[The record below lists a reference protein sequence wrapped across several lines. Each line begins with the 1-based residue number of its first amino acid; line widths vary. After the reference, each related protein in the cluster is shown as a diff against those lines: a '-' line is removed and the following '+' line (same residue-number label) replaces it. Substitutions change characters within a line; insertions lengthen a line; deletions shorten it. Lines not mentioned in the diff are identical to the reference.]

1 MSVNIRNT
9 IDASPM
15 SAFQTMAVTAC
26 VVLNML
32 DGFDVLAIAFAAP
45 HLAAEWKLSG
55 KEIGLLLSAGL
66 AGMGIGSVLIAP
78 LADRVGR
85 RRIILLCLAVIS
97 TGMLACAATHST
109 LQLAVAR
116 AYTGLGIGGMLA
128 SLTVISGE
136 YASNKWRSAA
146 IGMQSTGYAVGAT
159 AGGVLAGYLLSVW
172 GWRSVFAFGGI
183 LTLMAIPMVLALL
196 PESLDFLLAR
206 RPDNALQKINRIL
219 ARMKR
224 APIDALPAATA
235 SVVDTAS
242 PASSWTAVLRAPLTR
257 RTLALW
263 VAFFLVMGSFY
274 FVVSWTP
281 KLLVQAGLS
290 ASQGVTGGVLLNLG
304 GIAGASLFSLLSTRF
319 RLRNLL
325 GATLLLGGAL
335 MVVFGTNTGSLGIG
349 MTVAVFLGAVINACV
364 AGMYAL
370 SPTPYPAE
378 IRTTG
383 IGLAVG
389 IGRLG
394 AILSPMTVGALL
406 DDGWSV
412 SHLYL
417 AFLVPMTGAA
427 IAVAMVGARD
437 AAPHRQRDPAI
448 S

>member
-1 MSVNIRNT
+1 MSANIRNT
-9 IDASPM
+9 IDESPM

-109 LQLAVAR
+109 LQLAVTR

-146 IGMQSTGYAVGAT
+146 IGMQSTGYAIGAT
-159 AGGVLAGYLLSVW
+159 GGGVIAGYLLSTW

-183 LTLMAIPMVLALL
+183 LTLMSIPMVLALL

-224 APIDALPAATA
+224 APIDMLPAATA
-235 SVVDTAS
+235 SIDSANA
-242 PASSWTAVLRAPLTR
+242 ASSWTAVLRAPLTR
-257 RTLALW
+257 RTIALW
-263 VAFFLVMGSFY
+263 IAFFLVMGSFY

-319 RLRNLL
+319 GLRNLL
-325 GATLLLGGAL
+325 GATLLLGGVL
-335 MVVFGTNTGSLGIG
+335 MVVFGANTGSLGIG
-349 MTVAVFLGAVINACV
+349 MTVGVFLGAVINACV

-417 AFLVPMTGAA
+417 AFLVPMAGAA
-427 IAVAMVGARD
+427 IAVAVAGTRA
-437 AAPHRQRDPAI
+437 AAPRRQRDPAM

>member
-1 MSVNIRNT
+1 VSASIRNT
-9 IDASPM
+9 IDESPM

-146 IGMQSTGYAVGAT
+146 IGMQSTGYAIGAT
-159 AGGVLAGYLLSVW
+159 AGGFIAGYLLSTW

-183 LTLMAIPMVLALL
+183 LTLLSIPMVLALL

-224 APIDALPAATA
+224 TPIDTLPA
-235 SVVDTAS
+235 SSIDMAS
-242 PASSWTAVLRAPLTR
+242 PASSWTAVLRAPLAR
-257 RTLALW
+257 RTIALW
-263 VAFFLVMGSFY
+263 IAFFLVMGSFY

-319 RLRNLL
+319 GLRNLL

-335 MVVFGTNTGSLGIG
+335 MVVFGANTGSLGIG

-370 SPTPYPAE
+370 SPTPYPTE

-417 AFLVPMTGAA
+417 AFLVPMAGAA
-427 IAVAMVGARD
+427 IAVAVAGTRA
-437 AAPHRQRDPAI
+437 AAPRQQRDPAM

>member
-1 MSVNIRNT
+1 MSANIRNT
-9 IDASPM
+9 IDESPM

-32 DGFDVLAIAFAAP
+32 DGFDVLAVAFAAP

-146 IGMQSTGYAVGAT
+146 IGMQSTGYAIGAT
-159 AGGVLAGYLLSVW
+159 AGGVIAGYLLSTW

-183 LTLMAIPMVLALL
+183 LTLLAIPMVLALL

-206 RPDNALQKINRIL
+206 RPDHALQKINRIL

-224 APIDALPAATA
+224 APLA
-235 SVVDTAS
+235 
-242 PASSWTAVLRAPLTR
+242 R
-257 RTLALW
+257 RTIALW
-263 VAFFLVMGSFY
+263 IAFFLVMGSFY

-304 GIAGASLFSLLSTRF
+304 GIAGASLFSLLSTRVG
-319 RLRNLL
+319 LRNLL

-335 MVVFGTNTGSLGIG
+335 MVVFGANTGSLGIG
-349 MTVAVFLGAVINACV
+349 MAVAVFLGAVINACV

-417 AFLVPMTGAA
+417 AFLMPMAGAA
-427 IAVAMVGARD
+427 IAVAVVGARA
-437 AAPHRQRDPAI
+437 AAPRPQRDPAM

>member
-1 MSVNIRNT
+1 MSASIRNT
-9 IDASPM
+9 IDESPM
-15 SAFQTMAVTAC
+15 SVFQTMAVTAC

-85 RRIILLCLAVIS
+85 RRIILLCLTVIS

-116 AYTGLGIGGMLA
+116 TYTGLGIGGMLA

-146 IGMQSTGYAVGAT
+146 IGMQSTGYAIGAT
-159 AGGVLAGYLLSVW
+159 AGGVVAGYLLSTW

-183 LTLMAIPMVLALL
+183 LTLLAIPMVLAML

-206 RPDNALQKINRIL
+206 RPDDALRKINRIL

-224 APIDALPAATA
+224 SPIAALPP
-235 SVVDTAS
+235 SSIDTAS
-242 PASSWTAVLRAPLTR
+242 PASGWTAVLRAPLAR
-257 RTLALW
+257 RTIALW
-263 VAFFLVMGSFY
+263 IAFFLVMGSFY

-290 ASQGVTGGVLLNLG
+290 TSQGVTGGVLLNLG

-319 RLRNLL
+319 GLRNLL
-325 GATLLLGGAL
+325 AATLLLGGAL
-335 MVVFGTNTGSLGIG
+335 MVVFGANTGSLGIG
-349 MTVAVFLGAVINACV
+349 MIVAVFLGAVINACV

-406 DDGWSV
+406 DDGWAV

-417 AFLVPMTGAA
+417 AFLVPMAGAA
-427 IAVAMVGARD
+427 IAVAVAGTRA
-437 AAPHRQRDPAI
+437 AAPRRQRDPAL

>member
-1 MSVNIRNT
+1 
-9 IDASPM
+9 
-15 SAFQTMAVTAC
+15 
-26 VVLNML
+26 
-32 DGFDVLAIAFAAP
+32 
-45 HLAAEWKLSG
+45 
-55 KEIGLLLSAGL
+55 
-66 AGMGIGSVLIAP
+66 
-78 LADRVGR
+78 
-85 RRIILLCLAVIS
+85 
-97 TGMLACAATHST
+97 
-109 LQLAVAR
+109 
-116 AYTGLGIGGMLA
+116 MLA

-146 IGMQSTGYAVGAT
+146 IGMQSTGYAIGAT
-159 AGGVLAGYLLSVW
+159 AGGVVAGYLLSTW

-183 LTLMAIPMVLALL
+183 LTLLAIPMVLAML

-206 RPDNALQKINRIL
+206 RPDDALRKINRIL

-224 APIDALPAATA
+224 SPIAALPP
-235 SVVDTAS
+235 SSIDTAS
-242 PASSWTAVLRAPLTR
+242 PASGWTAVLRAPLAR
-257 RTLALW
+257 RTIALW
-263 VAFFLVMGSFY
+263 IAFFLVMGSFY

-290 ASQGVTGGVLLNLG
+290 TSQGVTGGVLLNLG

-319 RLRNLL
+319 GLRNLL
-325 GATLLLGGAL
+325 AASLLLGGAL
-335 MVVFGTNTGSLGIG
+335 MVVFGANTGSLGIG
-349 MTVAVFLGAVINACV
+349 MIVAVFLGAVINACV

-417 AFLVPMTGAA
+417 AFLVPMAGAA
-427 IAVAMVGARD
+427 IAVAVAGTRA
-437 AAPHRQRDPAI
+437 AAPRRQRDPAL

>member
-1 MSVNIRNT
+1 MSASIRNT
-9 IDASPM
+9 IDESPM
-15 SAFQTMAVTAC
+15 SVFQTMAVTAC

-109 LQLAVAR
+109 LQLAIAR

-146 IGMQSTGYAVGAT
+146 IGMQSTGYAIGAT
-159 AGGVLAGYLLSVW
+159 AGGVIAGYLLSTW

-183 LTLMAIPMVLALL
+183 LTLLSIPMVLALL

-224 APIDALPAATA
+224 APIDTLPSSFIDSAN
-235 SVVDTAS
+235 
-242 PASSWTAVLRAPLTR
+242 PASSWTAVLRAPLAR
-257 RTLALW
+257 RTIALW
-263 VAFFLVMGSFY
+263 IAFFLVMGSFY

-304 GIAGASLFSLLSTRF
+304 GIAGASLFSLLSTWF
-319 RLRNLL
+319 GLRNLL
-325 GATLLLGGAL
+325 GATLLLGGVL
-335 MVVFGTNTGSLGIG
+335 MVVFGANTGSLGIG
-349 MTVAVFLGAVINACV
+349 MTVGVFLGAVINACV

-417 AFLVPMTGAA
+417 AFLVPMAGAA
-427 IAVAMVGARD
+427 IAVAVAGTRA
-437 AAPHRQRDPAI
+437 AAPRRQRDPAM

>member
-1 MSVNIRNT
+1 MSANIRNT
-9 IDASPM
+9 IDESPM
-15 SAFQTMAVTAC
+15 SVFQTMAVTAC

-85 RRIILLCLAVIS
+85 RRIILLCLTVIS

-146 IGMQSTGYAVGAT
+146 IGMQSTGYAIGAT
-159 AGGVLAGYLLSVW
+159 AGGVVAGYLLSTW

-183 LTLMAIPMVLALL
+183 LTLLAIPMVLALL

-224 APIDALPAATA
+224 SPIDALPP
-235 SVVDTAS
+235 SSIDTAS
-242 PASSWTAVLRAPLTR
+242 PASGWTAVLHASLAR
-257 RTLALW
+257 RTIALW
-263 VAFFLVMGSFY
+263 IAFFLVMGSFY

-290 ASQGVTGGVLLNLG
+290 TSQGVTGGVLLNLG

-319 RLRNLL
+319 GLRSLL
-325 GATLLLGGAL
+325 AATLLLGGAL
-335 MVVFGTNTGSLGIG
+335 MVVFGANTGSLGIG
-349 MTVAVFLGAVINACV
+349 MIVALFLGAVINACV

-412 SHLYL
+412 SHLYF
-417 AFLVPMTGAA
+417 AFLVPMAGAA
-427 IAVAMVGARD
+427 IAVAVAGTRA
-437 AAPHRQRDPAI
+437 AAPRRQRDPAL

>member
-1 MSVNIRNT
+1 MSASIRNT
-9 IDASPM
+9 IDESPM
-15 SAFQTMAVTAC
+15 SVFQTMAVTAC

-85 RRIILLCLAVIS
+85 RRIILLCLTVIS

-146 IGMQSTGYAVGAT
+146 IGMQSTGYAIGAT
-159 AGGVLAGYLLSVW
+159 AGGVVAGYLLSTW

-183 LTLMAIPMVLALL
+183 LTLLAIPMVLAML

-206 RPDNALQKINRIL
+206 RPDDALRKINRIL

-224 APIDALPAATA
+224 SPIAALPP
-235 SVVDTAS
+235 SSIDTAS
-242 PASSWTAVLRAPLTR
+242 PASGWTAVLRAPLAR
-257 RTLALW
+257 RTIALW
-263 VAFFLVMGSFY
+263 IAFFLVMGSFY

-290 ASQGVTGGVLLNLG
+290 TSQGVTGGVLLNLG

-319 RLRNLL
+319 GLRNLL
-325 GATLLLGGAL
+325 AATLLLGGAL
-335 MVVFGTNTGSLGIG
+335 MVVFGANTGSLGIG
-349 MTVAVFLGAVINACV
+349 MIVAVFLGAVINACV

-406 DDGWSV
+406 DDGWAV

-417 AFLVPMTGAA
+417 AFLVPMAGAA
-427 IAVAMVGARD
+427 IAVAVAGTRA
-437 AAPHRQRDPAI
+437 AAPRRQRDPAL

>member
-1 MSVNIRNT
+1 MSASIRNT
-9 IDASPM
+9 IDESPM
-15 SAFQTMAVTAC
+15 SVFQTMAVTAC

-85 RRIILLCLAVIS
+85 RRIILLCLTVIS

-146 IGMQSTGYAVGAT
+146 IGMQSTGYAIGAT
-159 AGGVLAGYLLSVW
+159 AGGVVAGYLLSTW
-172 GWRSVFAFGGI
+172 GWRSVFACGGI
-183 LTLMAIPMVLALL
+183 LTLLAIPMVLAML

-206 RPDNALQKINRIL
+206 RPDDALRKINRIL

-224 APIDALPAATA
+224 SPIAALPP
-235 SVVDTAS
+235 SSIDTAS
-242 PASSWTAVLRAPLTR
+242 PASGWTAVLRAPLAR
-257 RTLALW
+257 RTIALW
-263 VAFFLVMGSFY
+263 IAFFLVMGSFY

-290 ASQGVTGGVLLNLG
+290 TSQGVTGGVLLNLG

-319 RLRNLL
+319 GLRNLL
-325 GATLLLGGAL
+325 AATLLLGGAL
-335 MVVFGTNTGSLGIG
+335 MVVFGANTGSLGIG
-349 MTVAVFLGAVINACV
+349 MIVAVFLGAVINACV

-417 AFLVPMTGAA
+417 AFLVPMAGAA
-427 IAVAMVGARD
+427 IAVAVAGTRA
-437 AAPHRQRDPAI
+437 AAPRRQRDPAL

>member
-1 MSVNIRNT
+1 MSASIRNT
-9 IDASPM
+9 IDESPM
-15 SAFQTMAVTAC
+15 SVFQTMAVTAC

-85 RRIILLCLAVIS
+85 RRIILLCLTVIS

-146 IGMQSTGYAVGAT
+146 IGMQSTGYAIGAT
-159 AGGVLAGYLLSVW
+159 AGGVVAGYLLSTW

-183 LTLMAIPMVLALL
+183 LTLLAIPMVLAML

-206 RPDNALQKINRIL
+206 RPDDALRKINRIL

-224 APIDALPAATA
+224 SPIAALPP
-235 SVVDTAS
+235 SSIDTAS
-242 PASSWTAVLRAPLTR
+242 PASGWTAVLRAPLAR
-257 RTLALW
+257 RTIALW
-263 VAFFLVMGSFY
+263 IAFFLVMGSFY

-290 ASQGVTGGVLLNLG
+290 TSQGVTGGVLLNLG

-319 RLRNLL
+319 GLRNLL
-325 GATLLLGGAL
+325 AATLLLGGAL
-335 MVVFGTNTGSLGIG
+335 MVVFGANTGSLGIG
-349 MTVAVFLGAVINACV
+349 MIVAVFLGAVINACV

-417 AFLVPMTGAA
+417 AFLVPMAGAA
-427 IAVAMVGARD
+427 IAVSVAGTRA
-437 AAPHRQRDPAI
+437 AAPRRQRDPAL

>member
-1 MSVNIRNT
+1 MSANLRNT
-9 IDASPM
+9 IDESPM
-15 SAFQTMAVTAC
+15 SPFQTMAVTAC

-32 DGFDVLAIAFAAP
+32 DGFDVLAMAFAAP

-85 RRIILLCLAVIS
+85 RRIILLCLVVIS

-109 LQLAVAR
+109 LQLAAAR

-146 IGMQSTGYAVGAT
+146 IGMQSAGYAIGAT
-159 AGGVLAGYLLSVW
+159 AGGIMAGYLLSTW
-172 GWRSVFAFGGI
+172 GWRSVFAFGGVV
-183 LTLMAIPMVLALL
+183 TLMAIPMVLALL
-196 PESLDFLLAR
+196 PESLDFLLAK
-206 RPDNALQKINRIL
+206 RPENALRNINRIL

-224 APIDALPAATA
+224 APIDTLPAAATSA
-235 SVVDTAS
+235 DSTG
-242 PASSWTAVLRAPLTR
+242 PASGWTAVLRAPLTR
-257 RTLALW
+257 RTIALW
-263 VAFFLVMGSFY
+263 IAFFLVMGSFY

-290 ASQGVTGGVLLNLG
+290 AAQGVTGGVLLNLG
-304 GIAGASLFSLLSTRF
+304 GIAGASLFSLLSARF
-319 RLRNLL
+319 GLRNLL
-325 GATLLLGGAL
+325 GATLLLGGVL
-335 MVVFGTNTGSLGIG
+335 MVIFGMNTGALGIG

-406 DDGWSV
+406 DSGWSV
-412 SHLYL
+412 SHLYF
-417 AFLVPMTGAA
+417 AFLLPMAGAA
-427 IAVAMVGARD
+427 VAVAAVCAPART
-437 AAPHRQRDPAI
+437 PRRQRGPAL

>member
-1 MSVNIRNT
+1 MSASIRNT
-9 IDASPM
+9 IDESPM
-15 SAFQTMAVTAC
+15 SVFQTMAVTAC

-85 RRIILLCLAVIS
+85 RRIILLCLTVIS

-146 IGMQSTGYAVGAT
+146 IGMQSTGYAIGAT
-159 AGGVLAGYLLSVW
+159 AGGVVAGYLLSTW

-183 LTLMAIPMVLALL
+183 LTLLAIPMVLAML

-206 RPDNALQKINRIL
+206 RPDDALRKINRIL

-224 APIDALPAATA
+224 SPIAALPP
-235 SVVDTAS
+235 SSIDTAS
-242 PASSWTAVLRAPLTR
+242 PASGWTAVLRAPLAR
-257 RTLALW
+257 RTIALW
-263 VAFFLVMGSFY
+263 IAFFLVMGSFY

-290 ASQGVTGGVLLNLG
+290 TSQGVTGGVLLNLG

-319 RLRNLL
+319 GLRNLL
-325 GATLLLGGAL
+325 AATLLLGGAL
-335 MVVFGTNTGSLGIG
+335 MVVFGANTGSLGIG
-349 MTVAVFLGAVINACV
+349 MIVAVFLGAVINACV

-417 AFLVPMTGAA
+417 AFLVPMAGAA
-427 IAVAMVGARD
+427 IAVAVAGTRA
-437 AAPHRQRDPAI
+437 AAPRRQRDPAL

>member
-1 MSVNIRNT
+1 MSASIRNT
-9 IDASPM
+9 IDESPM

-32 DGFDVLAIAFAAP
+32 DGFDVLSIAFAAP

-97 TGMLACAATHST
+97 TGMFACAATHST

-146 IGMQSTGYAVGAT
+146 IGMQSTGYAIGAT
-159 AGGVLAGYLLSVW
+159 AGGVIAGYLLSTW
-172 GWRSVFAFGGI
+172 GWRSVFAFGGL
-183 LTLMAIPMVLALL
+183 LTLLSIPMVLALL

-224 APIDALPAATA
+224 TPIDTLPA
-235 SVVDTAS
+235 SSIDMAS
-242 PASSWTAVLRAPLTR
+242 PASRWTAVLRAPLAH
-257 RTLALW
+257 RTIALW
-263 VAFFLVMGSFY
+263 IAFFLVMGSFY

-319 RLRNLL
+319 GLRNLL

-335 MVVFGTNTGSLGIG
+335 MVVFGANTGSLGIG

-417 AFLVPMTGAA
+417 AFLVPMAGAA
-427 IAVAMVGARD
+427 IAVAVAGTRA
-437 AAPHRQRDPAI
+437 AAPRRQRDPAM

>member
-1 MSVNIRNT
+1 MSANIRNT
-9 IDASPM
+9 IDESPM

-66 AGMGIGSVLIAP
+66 AGMGFGSVLIAP

-85 RRIILLCLAVIS
+85 RRIILLCLTVIS
-97 TGMLACAATHST
+97 TGMLACAATHGT

-146 IGMQSTGYAVGAT
+146 IGMQSAGYAIGAT
-159 AGGVLAGYLLSVW
+159 VGGVIAGYLLSTW

-183 LTLMAIPMVLALL
+183 LTLLAIPMVLALL
-196 PESLDFLLAR
+196 PESLDFLLVR
-206 RPDNALQKINRIL
+206 RPDNALQKINHIL

-224 APIDALPAATA
+224 APIDALPAAT
-235 SVVDTAS
+235 SLDTADA
-242 PASSWTAVLRAPLTR
+242 ASNWTAVLRAPLAR
-257 RTLALW
+257 RTIALW
-263 VAFFLVMGSFY
+263 IAFFLVMGSFY
-274 FVVSWTP
+274 FAVSWTP

-319 RLRNLL
+319 GLRNLL
-325 GATLLLGGAL
+325 TATLLLGGVL
-335 MVVFGTNTGSLGIG
+335 MVVFGANTGSLGIG

-412 SHLYL
+412 PHLYF
-417 AFLVPMTGAA
+417 AFLLPMAGAA
-427 IAVAMVGARD
+427 IAVAVVGTRA
-437 AAPHRQRDPAI
+437 AAPLGQRDPAL

>member
-1 MSVNIRNT
+1 MSASIRNT
-9 IDASPM
+9 IDESPM
-15 SAFQTMAVTAC
+15 SVFQTMAVTAC

-85 RRIILLCLAVIS
+85 RRIILLCLTVIS

-146 IGMQSTGYAVGAT
+146 IGMQSTGYAIGAT
-159 AGGVLAGYLLSVW
+159 AGGVVAGYLLSTW

-183 LTLMAIPMVLALL
+183 LTLLAIPMVLAML

-206 RPDNALQKINRIL
+206 RPDDALRKINRIL

-224 APIDALPAATA
+224 SPIAALPP
-235 SVVDTAS
+235 SSIDTAS
-242 PASSWTAVLRAPLTR
+242 PASGWTAVLRAPLAR
-257 RTLALW
+257 RTIALW
-263 VAFFLVMGSFY
+263 IAFFLVMGSFY

-290 ASQGVTGGVLLNLG
+290 TSQGVTGGVLLNLG

-319 RLRNLL
+319 GLRNLL
-325 GATLLLGGAL
+325 AASLLLGGAL
-335 MVVFGTNTGSLGIG
+335 MVVFGANTGSLGIG
-349 MTVAVFLGAVINACV
+349 MIVAVFLGAVINACV

-417 AFLVPMTGAA
+417 AFLVPMAGAA
-427 IAVAMVGARD
+427 IAVAVAGTRA
-437 AAPHRQRDPAI
+437 AAPRRQRDPAL

>member
-1 MSVNIRNT
+1 MSVPIRNT

-15 SAFQTMAVTAC
+15 SAFQTLAVTAC

-32 DGFDVLAIAFAAP
+32 DGFDVLAMAFVAP
-45 HLAAEWKLSG
+45 RLAAEWQLSG
-55 KEIGLLLSAGL
+55 KEIGILLSAGL
-66 AGMGIGSVLIAP
+66 AGMGLGSVLIAP

-85 RRIILLCLAVIS
+85 RRIILFCLVVIS
-97 TGMLACAATHST
+97 TGMLACSATHGT
-109 LQLAVAR
+109 LQLAAAR

-146 IGMQSTGYAVGAT
+146 IGMQSAGYAIGAT
-159 AGGVLAGYLLSVW
+159 VGGVIAGYLLSVW
-172 GWRSVFAFGGI
+172 GWRSVFAFGGV

-196 PESLDFLLAR
+196 PESLDFLLVR
-206 RPDNALQKINRIL
+206 RPANALQKINRIL
-219 ARMKR
+219 ARMQR
-224 APIDALPAATA
+224 APLDALPAAATA
-235 SVVDTAS
+235 ADAAG
-242 PASSWTAVLRAPLTR
+242 PDAGRAAVLRGPLAR
-257 RTLALW
+257 RTIALW
-263 VAFFLVMGSFY
+263 IAFFLVMGSFY

-304 GIAGASLFSLLSTRF
+304 GIAGASLFSLLSARF
-319 RLRNLL
+319 GLRNLL
-325 GATLLLGGAL
+325 VATLLTGGAL
-335 MVVFGTNTGSLGIG
+335 LVVFGANTGSLGVG
-349 MTVAVFLGAVINACV
+349 MTVAVFLGAIINACV

-370 SPTPYPAE
+370 SPTPYPAQ

-394 AILSPMTVGALL
+394 AILSPLTVGALL
-406 DDGWSV
+406 DGGWSV
-412 SHLYL
+412 SHLYF
-417 AFLVPMTGAA
+417 AFLLPMIGAA
-427 IAVAMVGARD
+427 IAVAVVCAPAR
-437 AAPHRQRDPAI
+437 AARRQADPAL

>member
-1 MSVNIRNT
+1 VSANIRNT
-9 IDASPM
+9 IDVSPM
-15 SAFQTMAVTAC
+15 SAFQTLAVTAC

-32 DGFDVLAIAFAAP
+32 DGFDVLAMAFAAP

-55 KEIGLLLSAGL
+55 KEIGFLLSAGL

-85 RRIILLCLAVIS
+85 RRIILLCLVIIS
-97 TGMLACAATHST
+97 SGMLACAATHDT
-109 LQLAVAR
+109 LQLAATR

-146 IGMQSTGYAVGAT
+146 IGMQSAGYAIGAT
-159 AGGVLAGYLLSVW
+159 AGGVMAGYLLSTW
-172 GWRSVFAFGGI
+172 GWRSVFVFGGVV
-183 LTLMAIPMVLALL
+183 TLMSIPMVLALL
-196 PESLDFLLAR
+196 PESLDFLLAK
-206 RPDNALQKINRIL
+206 RPEHALRNINRIL
-219 ARMKR
+219 ARMKH
-224 APIDALPAATA
+224 APVDTLPAASDAPGSAGPGTSRA
-235 SVVDTAS
+235 
-242 PASSWTAVLRAPLTR
+242 AVLRAPLAR
-257 RTLALW
+257 RTIALW
-263 VAFFLVMGSFY
+263 IAFFLVMGSFY

-304 GIAGASLFSLLSTRF
+304 GIAGASLFSLLSARF
-319 RLRNLL
+319 GLRTLL
-325 GATLLLGGAL
+325 SATLLLGGAL
-335 MVVFGTNTGSLGIG
+335 MVVFGMNTGSLGIG
-349 MTVAVFLGAVINACV
+349 MTVGVFLGAVINACV

-370 SPTPYPAE
+370 SPTPYPAG

-394 AILSPMTVGALL
+394 AILSPVTVGALL
-406 DDGWSV
+406 DGGWSV
-412 SHLYL
+412 SHLY
-417 AFLVPMTGAA
+417 FLFLLPMAGAA
-427 IAVAMVGARD
+427 VAVVAVCAPART
-437 AAPHRQRDPAI
+437 PRRQHGPAL

>member
-1 MSVNIRNT
+1 MSASIRNT
-9 IDASPM
+9 IDESPM
-15 SAFQTMAVTAC
+15 SVFQTMAVTAC

-85 RRIILLCLAVIS
+85 RRIILLCLTVIS

-146 IGMQSTGYAVGAT
+146 IGMQSTGYAIGAT
-159 AGGVLAGYLLSVW
+159 AGGVVAGYLLSTW
-172 GWRSVFAFGGI
+172 GWRSVFVFGGI
-183 LTLMAIPMVLALL
+183 LTLLAIPMVLAML

-206 RPDNALQKINRIL
+206 RPDDALRKINRIL

-224 APIDALPAATA
+224 SPIAALPP
-235 SVVDTAS
+235 SSIDTAS
-242 PASSWTAVLRAPLTR
+242 PASGWTAVLRAPLAR
-257 RTLALW
+257 RTIALW
-263 VAFFLVMGSFY
+263 IAFFLVMGSFY

-290 ASQGVTGGVLLNLG
+290 TSQGVTGGVLLNLG

-319 RLRNLL
+319 GLRNLL
-325 GATLLLGGAL
+325 AATLLLGGAL
-335 MVVFGTNTGSLGIG
+335 MVVFGANTGSLGIG
-349 MTVAVFLGAVINACV
+349 MIVAVFLGAVINACV

-417 AFLVPMTGAA
+417 AFLVPMAGAA
-427 IAVAMVGARD
+427 IAVAVAGTRA
-437 AAPHRQRDPAI
+437 AAPRRQRDPAL